1 MTSKIEICNLALSNI
16 GQASIQDFDEAS
28 AEASACRLRYDQALD
43 ATLAGFWWGF
53 AKKVEALALASAN
66 APAEW
71 EYRYQRPSDCIEARY
86 IVDPL
91 GRWTRRV
98 RFEVAGQEIYTDM
111 PEAKLAYT
119 RRVTDPTFY
128 PPLFVD
134 LLARRL
140 GADMVMTLS
149 LDRNIRADEI
159 QLYQRGL
166 AIAAAS
172 SANEQDPYDLYARD
186 ASWIE
191 GR

>member
-43 ATLAGFWWGF
+43 ATLSAFWWGF
-53 AKKVEALALASAN
+53 AKKTEMLALASAT

-71 EYRYQRPSDCIEARY
+71 DYAYQRPSDCLVMRY
-86 IVDPL
+86 IIDPL
-91 GRWTRRV
+91 GRWTRRI
-98 RFEVAGQEIYTDM
+98 RFEAAGQEIYTDQ
-111 PEAKLAYT
+111 PEARLAYT
-119 RRVTDPTFY
+119 FRVTDPTFY
-128 PPLFVD
+128 PSLFVD

-159 QLYQRGL
+159 RLYQQGL
-166 AIAAAS
+166 ATAAAS
-172 SANEQDPYDLYARD
+172 SANEQDPYDLYDRD